1 MYFCERRAVQ
11 FLRCKEGVNTHYCID
26 FNLTILMKKL
36 ENKVAIVT
44 GGAGS
49 IGRTTAKLFLD
60 EGAKVLLVDLN
71 EEALK
76 KAVDELGGK
85 AVKYCVADVSK
96 SADVQRYVTQAVDSF
111 GKIDVFFNNA
121 GIEGVVKPI
130 VDYPE
135 EMFDKIIAV
144 NVRGVWLGNKYVLPQ
159 MNDCGSII
167 ITSSVA
173 GLLGSPNVSAYIT
186 SKHAGVGIMRA
197 TSVEAAP
204 RRIRVN
210 SVHPSPVDN
219 RMMRSL
225 EEGFSPGQ
233 GAAVKEQLELT
244 IPLGRYAQPNEIAK
258 LVLFLASDDS
268 QFITGTT
275 QVIDGG
281 INVQ

>member
-1 MYFCERRAVQ
+1 
-11 FLRCKEGVNTHYCID
+11 
-26 FNLTILMKKL
+26 MKKL
-36 ENKVAIVT
+36 ENKVAIIT

-49 IGRTTAKLFLD
+49 IGMTTAKLFLE
-60 EGAKVLLVDLN
+60 EGAKVLLVDL
-71 EEALK
+71 EEEPLK
-76 KAVDELGGK
+76 KAVKELGGK
-85 AVKYCVADVSK
+85 AVQYCVADVTK
-96 SADVQRYVTQAVDSF
+96 STDVQRYVDTAVKAF

-121 GIEGVVKPI
+121 GIEGTVKPI
-130 VDYPE
+130 IDYPE
-135 EMFDKIIAV
+135 EMFDKVIAV
-144 NVRGVWLGNKYVLPQ
+144 NVRGVWLGNKYVLPH
-159 MNDCGSII
+159 MNDGGSII

-173 GLLGSPNVSAYIT
+173 GLLGSPNVSAYII

-197 TSVEAAP
+197 TAVEAAP
-204 RRIRVN
+204 RKIRVN

-233 GAAVKEQLELT
+233 GDAVKKQLELT
-244 IPLGRYAQPNEIAK
+244 IPLGRYAKPIEIAK

>member
-1 MYFCERRAVQ
+1 
-11 FLRCKEGVNTHYCID
+11 
-26 FNLTILMKKL
+26 MKKL
-36 ENKVAIVT
+36 ENKVAIIT

-49 IGRTTAKLFLD
+49 IGKTTAKLFLD

-71 EEALK
+71 EEGLK
-76 KAVDELGGK
+76 KAIDELGGQD
-85 AVKYCVADVSK
+85 VKYCMADVSK
-96 SADVQRYVTQAVDSF
+96 SADVQRYAEKAVEAF
-111 GKIDVFFNNA
+111 GKIDIFFNNA
-121 GIEGVVKPI
+121 GIEGVVKPL

-135 EMFDKIIAV
+135 EMFDAVIAV
-144 NVRGVWLGNKYVLPQ
+144 NVKGVWLGNKYVLPL
-159 MNDCGSII
+159 MNDGGSII

-186 SKHAGVGIMRA
+186 SKHANVGIMRA
-197 TSVEAAP
+197 TAVEAAP
-204 RRIRVN
+204 RKIRVN

-244 IPLGRYAQPNEIAK
+244 IPLGRYAEPIEIAN
-258 LVLFLASDDS
+258 LVLFLSSDDS